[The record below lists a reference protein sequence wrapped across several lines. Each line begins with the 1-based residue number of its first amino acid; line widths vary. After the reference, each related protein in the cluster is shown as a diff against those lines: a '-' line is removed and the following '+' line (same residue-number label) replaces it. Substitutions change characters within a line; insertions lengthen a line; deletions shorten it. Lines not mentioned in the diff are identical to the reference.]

1 MAGSSDAISQQPNA
15 DSDPGAIA
23 LPGTLTDRTDCG
35 CALENGAR
43 IMCGLLLKCAALIV
57 IVHGFRVIG
66 RIAGARWSGL
76 ALGLPSTTAIVLI
89 LCGSE
94 RGSPAAID
102 MADSSLL
109 GIAAAVALP
118 LVYAQAVRL
127 GWCFPASFA
136 AAVAG
141 YLVIAI
147 GVGCLPT
154 VATLPRIGVAS
165 FAILAATHW
174 ARRIPTPEGATKG
187 ASLSSFQ
194 AMAARTVIPAIYGLV
209 LGVVQRMAGPSWA
222 GLVSTFPS
230 MSLVVLAVTHLEAG
244 PAEAS
249 RIARVLPAGNTS
261 TLAFL
266 AAFRLISPAI
276 GLGSGTIA
284 GYSAAL
290 VALLI
295 IEGFIRPPA
304 FFRVNFTEVISIWRS
319 KITSWST
326 VWQTRL
332 QWAVFRALS
341 YFQRGP
347 RNLLR
352 RRPRHRGG
360 FAPLF
365 ETLAW

>member
-1 MAGSSDAISQQPNA
+1 
-15 DSDPGAIA
+15 
-23 LPGTLTDRTDCG
+23 
-35 CALENGAR
+35 
-43 IMCGLLLKCAALIV
+43 MCGLLLKCAALIV
-57 IVHGFRVIG
+57 MIHGFRVIG
-66 RIAGARWSGL
+66 RIAGPRWSGL

-94 RGSPAAID
+94 RGSSAAID

-109 GIAAAVALP
+109 GLAAAVALP

-127 GWCFPASFA
+127 RWCFPASFA

-154 VATLPRIGVAS
+154 VGTLTRIGVAC
-165 FAILAATHW
+165 FAILSATHW
-174 ARRIPTPEGATKG
+174 ARRIATPEGAG
-187 ASLSSFQ
+187 ASASLSSFQ
-194 AMAARTVIPAIYGLV
+194 VMAARTAIPAIYGLV

-249 RIARVLPAGNTS
+249 RIAKVLPSGNTS

-284 GYSAAL
+284 GYAAAL
-290 VALLI
+290 FALLI
-295 IEGFIRPPA
+295 IEGFVRPPA
-304 FFRVNFTEVISIWRS
+304 FFRVNFTEAKSIWRCHN
-319 KITSWST
+319 TSWRIVGQS
-326 VWQTRL
+326 RL
-332 QWAVFRALS
+332 QWAVFRAES
-341 YFQRGP
+341 HFQRGP
-347 RNLLR
+347 RHLIR
-352 RRPRHRGG
+352 RRLRQRGG

-365 ETLAW
+365 ETLAC